1 MSQAGASLPSI
12 RTAIPGERARAYLDI
27 LEETECPAFTA
38 RRARRAG
45 QSGAS
50 HDPIVWQAASGSNI
64 IDADGNVFVDLTSG
78 FGASILGHR
87 DPAVAH
93 AIRAQ
98 SEELIHA
105 LGDVHPSVP
114 KLELLQRL
122 KALAPMPDARILLS
136 LSGSDAVEA
145 ALKTAILYTKRPGIL
160 AFEGAY
166 HGLAYGPLAACGYAH
181 EFRAP
186 FVEQLNHESH
196 FIPFPFDEAAVDQAL
211 ERARILLR
219 DRPIGAILVEPILGR
234 GGVHIPPPGF
244 LKALKALGREY
255 GALFI
260 ADEIFTGIGRTGT
273 LFRVE
278 AEDLTPDLLCLGK
291 GLGGGMPVSACIGS
305 HEVMA
310 AWGDPV
316 GEAIH
321 TGTFFGHPLGAA
333 AALAVLDAIRD
344 RDLAKRAYELGA
356 RFREKTEARI
366 KKSVRGA
373 GLFIAIELG
382 EAGKALELMPKLL
395 ERGYIVLPAG
405 RSASAINLT
414 PALTIEETLLDA
426 FVETLGELLESGRA
440 S

>member
-12 RTAIPGERARAYLDI
+12 RSAIPGERTRAYLDI
-27 LEETECPAFTA
+27 LEASECPAFTA

-50 HDPIVWQAASGSNI
+50 HDPIVWEAAVGSNV

-78 FGASILGHR
+78 FGASLLGHR
-87 DPAVAH
+87 DPAVVG

-98 SEELIHA
+98 SEKLIHA

-114 KLELLQRL
+114 KLELLKRL
-122 KALAPMPDARILLS
+122 KALAPMPDARVLLS

-145 ALKTAILYTKRPGIL
+145 ALKTALLYTQRPGIL

-166 HGLAYGPLAACGYAH
+166 HGLAHGPLAACGYSRD
-181 EFRAP
+181 FRAP
-186 FVEQLNHESH
+186 FAAQLNPESH
-196 FIPFPFDEAAVDQAL
+196 FVPFPHHPSEVDRSL
-211 ERARILLR
+211 ETARSILR
-219 DRPIGAILVEPILGR
+219 ERPIGAILVEPILGR
-234 GGVHIPPPGF
+234 GGIHIPPPGF
-244 LKALKALGREY
+244 LAALQTLGAEE

-260 ADEIFTGIGRTGT
+260 VDEIFTGMGRTGSF
-273 LFRVE
+273 FRIQ
-278 AEDLTPDLLCLGK
+278 AEGLTPDLLCLGK

-333 AALAVLDAIRD
+333 AALAVLASIDERS
-344 RDLAKRAYELGA
+344 LLKRAEELGN
-356 RFREKTEARI
+356 RFRMKAEARL

-373 GLFIAIELG
+373 GLFLAIELG
-382 EAGKALELMPKLL
+382 ENGSALRFLPKLL
-395 ERGYIVLPAG
+395 ERGYLVLPAG
-405 RSASAINLT
+405 RGASALNLT
-414 PALTIEETLLDA
+414 PALTVDERLLDA
-426 FVETLGELLESGRA
+426 FIDTLSELLERERT
-440 S
+440 

>member
-12 RTAIPGERARAYLDI
+12 RTAVPGERARAYLDL

-50 HDPIVWQAASGSNI
+50 HDPIVWQEAVGSNV

-78 FGASILGHR
+78 FGAALLGHR
-87 DPAVAH
+87 DPAVAG

-98 SEELIHA
+98 SEKLIHA

-114 KLELLQRL
+114 KLELLKRL
-122 KALAPMPDARILLS
+122 KTIAPMPDARVLLC

-145 ALKTAILYTKRPGIL
+145 ALKTAALYTKKHGIL

-166 HGLAYGPLAACGYAH
+166 HGLAHGPLAACGYARD
-181 EFRAP
+181 FRQP
-186 FVEQLNHESH
+186 FEAQLNPESH
-196 FIPFPFDEAAVDQAL
+196 FIPFPLDEGAAPQAL
-211 ERARILLR
+211 DHARAILR
-219 DRPIGAILVEPILGR
+219 ERPIGAILIEPILGR
-234 GGVHIPPPGF
+234 GGIHIPPPGF
-244 LKALKALGREY
+244 LKALKALGREH

-260 ADEIFTGIGRTGT
+260 VDEIFTGIGRTGA
-273 LFRVE
+273 LFRIE
-278 AEDLTPDLLCLGK
+278 AEGLIPDLLCLGK
-291 GLGGGMPVSACIGS
+291 GLGGGMPVSACIGG
-305 HEVMA
+305 HEVMS

-333 AALAVLDAIRD
+333 SALAVLDAVRD
-344 RDLAKRAYELGA
+344 RDLARRAHELGE
-356 RFREKTEARI
+356 RFKIEAEARI
-366 KKSVRGA
+366 QKSVRGA
-373 GLFIAIELG
+373 GLFLAIELG
-382 EAGKALELMPKLL
+382 EDGKALELMPKLL
-395 ERGYIVLPAG
+395 ERGYLVLPAG
-405 RSASAINLT
+405 RSASAISLT
-414 PALTIEETLLDA
+414 PALTIDERLLGA
-426 FVETLGELLESGRA
+426 FIETLGELLESERV